1 MGGGGCA
8 SAIDALSKRHATAAP
23 SLRGNCGRRLDDD
36 AGAAPAGSAR
46 SDEGL
51 LLLAQL
57 APFGL
62 KRVTS
67 ATAGAKKQHTTADRI
82 FDESCAPLAASR
94 CGDPTLR
101 CQIDR
106 SNPWLRFD

>member
-8 SAIDALSKRHATAAP
+8 SAIDALSKRTATTARP
-23 SLRGNCGRRLDDD
+23 RCRRGRRLDDD

-51 LLLAQL
+51 LPLGQL

-82 FDESCAPLAASR
+82 FDESCVPLAANR
-94 CGDPTLR
+94 CDDSTLL
-101 CQIDR
+101 CQIYGTI
-106 SNPWLRFD
+106 F

>member
-1 MGGGGCA
+1 MRVRDRCA
-8 SAIDALSKRHATAAP
+8 VEANGVTTA
-23 SLRGNCGRRLDDD
+23 RRGRRLDDD

-46 SDEGL
+46 SDEGR

-57 APFGL
+57 APLGL

-82 FDESCAPLAASR
+82 FDESCVPLAA
-94 CGDPTLR
+94 
-101 CQIDR
+101 
-106 SNPWLRFD
+106 